1 MALVIKDRVKES
13 STTTGTGTYT
23 LAGAEAGH
31 QTFSAIGNGNTT
43 YYAAT
48 DGTYWEVGIGT
59 YTASGTTLARTT
71 ILSSSNSNNAVDWT
85 AGEKL
90 IFVTQPSSKAAF
102 LDASN
107 NAGNIGD
114 IIATLTGNVT
124 GNLTGNVTGN
134 ATGSSSKVNAA
145 DNVISTWGNSDD
157 LRIFHNGGNSFVQD
171 TGVGNLYLAG
181 SNSVLISDASASETM
196 ATFNL
201 NGSVDLYYDNAIK
214 LATTS
219 SGISVT
225 GNVTVSGT
233 VDGRDILTDGTK
245 LDLVS
250 VTQAVDLDQ
259 METDIA
265 ALANGMV
272 YKGDWDASSGS
283 FPSGAQTGWFYYV
296 SVAGTVSGVAFH
308 VGDNIVATTD
318 NASTSVYANNWSKH
332 DNTDAVQ
339 SVVGLTG
346 SVTKSGLLTAIN
358 VEDGA
363 DVTDATNVTAAGALM
378 DSEVTNLA
386 QVKAFDTTDYAT
398 AAQGT
403 KADAA
408 LPKAGGTMTGNI
420 AHAGNFTI
428 DTGGDI
434 TLDADG
440 GEIFIADGGTNTG
453 VIQSTTNSDLV
464 FRSLVSDKDLIFK
477 GNDGGATITALTL
490 DMSNAGRATFNEN
503 IIVTG
508 NVTATG
514 SVALGDWTIT
524 EDAGGK
530 LSFAHSGTVKM
541 TVDDTGT
548 IAVANDVLTDETF

>member
-13 STTTGTGTYT
+13 STTTGTGAYT
-23 LAGAEAGH
+23 LAGAEIGF
-31 QTFSAIGNGNTT
+31 QTFSAIGDGNTT

-71 ILSSSNSNNAVDWT
+71 ILSSSNSNNAVSWT

-90 IFVTQPSSKAAF
+90 IFVTQPSSKASF
-102 LDASN
+102 LDAS
-107 NAGNIGD
+107 
-114 IIATLTGNVT
+114 
-124 GNLTGNVTGN
+124 GNL
-134 ATGSSSKVNAA
+134 
-145 DNVISTWGNSDD
+145 
-157 LRIFHNGGNSFVQD
+157 
-171 TGVGNLYLAG
+171 NL
-181 SNSVLISDASASETM
+181 
-196 ATFNL
+196 
-201 NGSVDLYYDNAIK
+201 
-214 LATTS
+214 
-219 SGISVT
+219 SG
-225 GNVTVSGT
+225 GT
-233 VDGRDILTDGTK
+233 VDGRDVAADGVTADNALPKAGGAMTGAITTNSTFDGRDVATDGTK

-296 SVAGTVSGVAFH
+296 SVAGTVNSVAFH

-346 SVTKSGLLTAIN
+346 SITKSSLLTAIN

-363 DVTDATNVTAAGALM
+363 DVTDTTNVTAAGALM

-386 QVKAFDTTDYAT
+386 QVKAFDSTDYAT

-408 LPKAGGTMTGNI
+408 LPKAGGTMTGTL
-420 AHAGNFTI
+420 FTPTV
-428 DTGGDI
+428 D
-434 TLDADG
+434 
-440 GEIFIADGGTNTG
+440 F
-453 VIQSTTNSDLV
+453 
-464 FRSLVSDKDLIFK
+464 
-477 GNDGGATITALTL
+477 
-490 DMSNAGRATFNEN
+490 
-503 IIVTG
+503 
-508 NVTATG
+508 
-514 SVALGDWTIT
+514 GDWTIT
-524 EDAGGK
+524 ESGGS
-530 LSFAHSGTVKM
+530 LYFAYSGTNKFKL
-541 TVDDTGT
+541 DSSGT
-548 IAVANDVLTDETF
+548 LSVTNDVQTDQTIT

>member
-31 QTFSAIGNGNTT
+31 QTFSAIGDGNTT

-85 AGEKL
+85 SGEKL

-134 ATGSSSKVNAA
+134 ATGSSSKVDAA
-145 DNVISTWGNSDD
+145 DNVKSTWGNSDD
-157 LRIFHNGGNSFVQD
+157 LEIFHNGSNSYITD
-171 TGVGNLYLAG
+171 TGQGKLIFS
-181 SNSVLISDASASETM
+181 SNGTA
-196 ATFNL
+196 
-201 NGSVDLYYDNAIK
+201 VDVYDNANGHTMAQFTNNSGVTLAYQGTTKI
-214 LATTS
+214 ATTS

-363 DVTDATNVTAAGALM
+363 DVTDTTNVTAAGALM

-403 KADAA
+403 LATNA

-428 DTGGDI
+428 DAGGDI
-434 TLDADG
+434 SLDADG
-440 GEIFIADGGTNTG
+440 GDVRFKDGGIHIG
-453 VIQSTTNSDLV
+453 SLYNSSNNFSIYSAVNNADML
-464 FRSLVSDKDLIFK
+464 LQ
-477 GNDGGATITALTL
+477 GNDGGSTITALTL

-503 IIVTG
+503 VIVTG
-508 NVTATG
+508 NIAATG